1 MQTVRAGIDMALDQ
15 NQLVAMVAPGGA
27 FGTTTLVLTSRAGY
41 PMISVPAGFDRG
53 LPFSLFFFG
62 TAYSEPTLFR
72 LAYAFE
78 QLTKARR
85 PPQFL
90 TSRPPA

>member
-1 MQTVRAGIDMALDQ
+1 LFAEVAG
-15 NQLVAMVAPGGA
+15 AMVAPA
-27 FGTTTLVLTSRAGY
+27 ISSDAIDVTARAGY
-41 PMISVPAGFDRG
+41 PMITVPAGFDRG
-53 LPFSLFFFG
+53 LLLGLYFFG

-78 QLTKARR
+78 QLTRARR

-90 TSRPPA
+90 PSRPPV